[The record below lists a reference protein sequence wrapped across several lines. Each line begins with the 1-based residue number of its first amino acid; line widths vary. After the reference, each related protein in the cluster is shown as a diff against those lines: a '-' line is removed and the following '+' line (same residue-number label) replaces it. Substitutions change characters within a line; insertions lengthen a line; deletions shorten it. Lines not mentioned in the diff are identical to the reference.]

1 MSGHVAPKSMYY
13 AVFMALMVL
22 TFVTWAITYVD
33 LGEFNL
39 ILALAVAITKALLV
53 IVYFMHLKWSPKLIK
68 VTIGSSIFFLMIM
81 FTMTLSD
88 YLSRGSM
95 GLPQYPTAVATGT
108 GSNATPPPVTP
119 KEGAGHAPAG
129 AKH

>member
-1 MSGHVAPKSMYY
+1 MYY

-22 TFVTWAITYVD
+22 TFITWAITYVN

-39 ILALAVAITKALLV
+39 VLALAVAITKAMLV

-68 VTIGSSIFFLMIM
+68 VTIGSSVFFLLIM

-88 YLSRGSM
+88 YMSRGQY

-119 KEGAGHAPAG
+119 PAGEGHAAP

>member
-22 TFVTWAITYVD
+22 TVITWAITYVD

-39 ILALAVAITKALLV
+39 VLALAVAITKAMLV
-53 IVYFMHLKWSPKLIK
+53 IVYFMHMKWSPKLFK
-68 VTIGSSIFFLMIM
+68 VTIGSSIFFLLIM

-88 YLSRGSM
+88 YMSRGGY
-95 GLPQYPTAVATGT
+95 GLPPYPTATATGT

-119 KEGAGHAPAG
+119 PAG
-129 AKH
+129 AAH

>member
-1 MSGHVAPKSMYY
+1 MMYY
-13 AVFMALMVL
+13 SVFAALMVL
-22 TFVTWAITYVD
+22 TVVTWAITYID

-39 ILALAVAITKALLV
+39 VLAMAVAITKAMLV

-88 YLSRGSM
+88 YLSRPEM
-95 GLPQYPTAVATGT
+95 GLPAYPTATATGT

-119 KEGAGHAPAG
+119 PAG
-129 AKH
+129 AAAH

>member
-13 AVFMALMVL
+13 TVFMALMVL
-22 TFVTWAITYVD
+22 TFITWAITYVD

-39 ILALAVAITKALLV
+39 ILALAVAITKAMLV

-88 YLSRGSM
+88 YLSRGGM
-95 GLPQYPTAVATGT
+95 GLPAYPTATATGT

-119 KEGAGHAPAG
+119 PAG
-129 AKH
+129 ARTTR

>member
-13 AVFMALMVL
+13 TIFLLLMVL

-39 ILALAVAITKALLV
+39 ILALAVAVTKAMLV
-53 IVYFMHLKWSPKLIK
+53 IIYFMHMKWSPKLFK
-68 VTIGSSIFFLMIM
+68 VTIGASVFFLMIM
-81 FTMTLSD
+81 FALTLSD
-88 YLSRGSM
+88 YLSRGQI
-95 GLPQYPTAVATGT
+95 GLPSYPTATATGT

-119 KEGAGHAPAG
+119 PAGAGH
-129 AKH
+129 

>member
-13 AVFMALMVL
+13 TVFLALMVL

-39 ILALAVAITKALLV
+39 ILALAVAITKAMLV
-53 IVYFMHLKWSPKLIK
+53 IYYFMHLKWSPKLIK
-68 VTIGSSIFFLMIM
+68 VTIGSSVFFLLIM
-81 FTMTLSD
+81 FTLTLSD
-88 YLSRGSM
+88 YLSRGQK
-95 GLPQYPTAVATGT
+95 GLPAYPTATATGT

-119 KEGAGHAPAG
+119 KEGAAH
-129 AKH
+129 

>member
-1 MSGHVAPKSMYY
+1 MMYY
-13 AVFMALMVL
+13 TVFMALMVL
-22 TFVTWAITYVD
+22 TVVTWAITYVD

-39 ILALAVAITKALLV
+39 VLALAVAITKAMLV
-53 IVYFMHLKWSPKLIK
+53 IVYFMHMKWSPKLFK
-68 VTIGSSIFFLMIM
+68 VTIGSSVFFLMIM
-81 FTMTLSD
+81 FALTLSD
-88 YLSRGSM
+88 YMSRGQY

-119 KEGAGHAPAG
+119 TGEGHAPAAPAG